1 MNGFAAG
8 GTTTRLTGM
17 AFFAA
22 AAILFASLAILR
34 PAQIGSVRPGSVPP
48 LRTGVAE
55 CASCGMTIE
64 DARFAAGRL
73 VKPAPD
79 KATTL
84 LYDDLGCMLDADRA
98 NEGGEAQKRYVQD
111 FNGTGWIDAKR
122 AWFVFDS
129 QKNRTPMGSGILAF
143 RERPRVGGMRFGE
156 VAEKRRAYMKAKY
169 GGE

>member
-8 GTTTRLTGM
+8 GTTTRLTGT

-22 AAILFASLAILR
+22 AAILFSSLAILR

-64 DARFAAGRL
+64 DTRFAASRSI
-73 VKPAPD
+73 KSAPD
-79 KATTL
+79 KSATL
-84 LYDDLGCMLDADRA
+84 LYDDLGCMLDADRT
-98 NEGGEAQKRYVQD
+98 NEGGESHRCDVQD
-111 FNGTGWIDAKR
+111 FNGTGWINAKR
-122 AWFVFDS
+122 AWFVFDP
-129 QKNRTPMGSGILAF
+129 QKNRTPMSSGIVAF
-143 RERPRVGGMRFGE
+143 REKPAVGAMTLDQIRE
-156 VAEKRRAYMKAKY
+156 ARHAYMKAKY

>member
-22 AAILFASLAILR
+22 AAILFSSLAILR
-34 PAQIGSVRPGSVPP
+34 PAQIGSVRPGSMPP

-64 DARFAAGRL
+64 DARFAAGRV
-73 VKPAPD
+73 VKSASD
-79 KATTL
+79 KATPL

-111 FNGTGWIDAKR
+111 FSGTGWIDAKR
-122 AWFVFDS
+122 AWFVFDA
-129 QKNRTPMGSGILAF
+129 QKNRTPMSSGIVAF
-143 RERPRVGGMRFGE
+143 REKPAVGAMTFDQVRE
-156 VAEKRRAYMKAKY
+156 ARHAYMKAKY